1 MTPASPFAQVLQHF
15 IAQLAQW
22 VRDSVQHFFGD
33 EQDTVVIPAQQDSF
47 NIPHLFSVIVGVCA
61 IIVYP
66 LAVMRTQMNEAGD
79 RFLVMAIICAACL
92 TFGLLQL
99 FPQLYERI
107 RQHRGAK
114 ITLLFLVGIY
124 LGIGF
129 REDDFYTDFIGLG
142 TQILLILLALAVII
156 SIFRTTIAQ
165 RLITPFAIV
174 LSLFVLGMGMIAV
187 LINVSLT
194 DNFYIIN
201 DMLQPLTNLKSYT
214 DYVPG
219 YVHLYQYFAIALD
232 WAGLT
237 AYPQLT
243 MYIIYFFLECM
254 CIAAIALAIH
264 FAHRYMAQ
272 PSIWVAIIFT
282 APLFF
287 IATRPFWDFERIYYT
302 LHLFFYSIVPVRM
315 FTVFSVG
322 AICLWFLARA
332 NTQPRALIIYGVL
345 SGIVASIGVFQSND
359 FGLFAFLALG
369 VAIVFQPLRAWKQR
383 LTLATIYTGSALA
396 WFVILWL
403 INTDIATMNPD
414 YIYIWIRKSVAG
426 HGSFLIEFPGNGLMI
441 ITAIIAMWLCV
452 VKLYLVLNTHAHTY
466 AQDAMIGNHF
476 AALVYVTTVAVFG
489 MSYYINHSV
498 MSFQG
503 SSMYIGLGIGMF
515 LLYQLVARIAG
526 QHTIARTLGY
536 ANIAPTMFV
545 LLPLVLALVHTPMSY
560 RLNQNE
566 MAIKKMIERDP
577 NAMMDTPEYNELRV
591 AQVEGIYAQLQPL
604 QLRVAYVG
612 SFANIVELY
621 TDVPAASI
629 LIHPSGVEVGE
640 AVRNMYCD
648 HMQTA
653 PYDLFISDQGYP
665 CMSMQVVTA
674 EPFGAFFYVR
684 HDFRT
689 TNPTQWQQLRDM
701 ANVCPIDY
709 TTGEV
714 RCPTP

>member
-1 MTPASPFAQVLQHF
+1 MTPSSPFVHMLQSF
-15 IAQLAQW
+15 YAQLAQW
-22 VRDSVQHFFGD
+22 FRDSVHHFFGD
-33 EQDTVVIPAQQDSF
+33 EQDTVVISEQTDSF

-61 IIVYP
+61 VIVYP
-66 LAVMRTQMNEAGD
+66 LAVFRTQMNEAGD
-79 RFLVMAIICAACL
+79 RFLVMAIICAAFL
-92 TFGLLQL
+92 TFGMLQL
-99 FPQLYERI
+99 FPTIYERV

-114 ITLLFLVGIY
+114 IILLCMVGVY

-142 TQILLILLALAVII
+142 TRILLILLGLALVI
-156 SIFRTTIAQ
+156 SILRTTIAQ
-165 RLITPFAIV
+165 RLITPLALV
-174 LSLFVLGMGMIAV
+174 LSVFVLYMGMIAV

-201 DMLQPLTNLKSYT
+201 DILQPLTNLKSYT

-219 YVHLYQYFAIALD
+219 YVHLYQYFAVALD
-232 WAGLT
+232 WAGIT

-254 CIAAIALAIH
+254 CIAAIALAVH
-264 FAHRYMAQ
+264 FTYRYMAQ
-272 PSIWVAIIFT
+272 SSLWIAIIFT
-282 APLFF
+282 VPFFF

-322 AICLWFLARA
+322 ALCLWFLSRA
-332 NTQPRALIIYGVL
+332 YTNQRAFIIYGVL
-345 SGIVASIGVFQSND
+345 CGIVASIGVFQSND
-359 FGLFAFLALG
+359 FGLFAFLAFG
-369 VAIVFQPLRAWKQR
+369 AAIVFQPLHAWKER
-383 LTLATIYTGSALA
+383 LTLAGIYTGSGLV

-452 VKLYLVLNTHAHTY
+452 AKLYLVLAKHAHTY
-466 AQDAMIGNHF
+466 AHDTMLSNHF
-476 AALVYVTTVAVFG
+476 AALVYVATVAVFG

-498 MSFQG
+498 ISFQG

-515 LLYQLVARIAG
+515 LLYQLITRIAG

-536 ANIAPTMFV
+536 ANIAPTIFV

-566 MAIKKMIERDP
+566 MAIKKMFQRDP
-577 NAMMDTPEYNELRV
+577 NAMIDTAEYNELRV
-591 AQVEGIYAQLQPL
+591 AQVENINAQLQPL
-604 QLRVAYVG
+604 QLPVAFVG

-621 TDVPAASI
+621 TDVPSASI

-648 HMQTA
+648 HMNSA
-653 PYDLFISDQGYP
+653 PYDVFISDQGYP
-665 CMSMQVVTA
+665 CMSMQVLTA
-674 EPFGAFFYVR
+674 EPLGAFFYVR

-689 TNPTQWQQLRDM
+689 THPTQWQQLRDI